1 MKKFFLIFLV
11 LLGTLT
17 AQEELIVQLSTEQQ
31 RVPLYLAQP
40 RLEAFSWDKTYGE
53 SLQAVLK
60 NDLTMTTIAKFI
72 PQDPAIEKSLAA
84 GGFEGGEAESLLAP
98 LNPYFVIRLRMKEKG
113 IEAKVLSLLNKTIK
127 VIAPQPLTGDLR
139 QDRQVVH
146 RLSDAIHKII
156 FGTEGVS
163 STKILYTVK
172 EGNNWSSD
180 IWESDYDGENTRR
193 ITENAGYIVT
203 PTYIIPKAGYRSGGY
218 FYVSYKS
225 GQPKIYY
232 GSLKEKEGRR
242 LTLLKGNQLMPALS
256 PKRDKIAFI
265 SDVTGNPDLFL
276 IDFNPETGPKGEPR
290 QIFSARQATQGS
302 PCFSPDGTQIA
313 FVSNKDGSPRIYKM
327 GIPNE
332 KANIRDLR
340 PVLVSKMARES
351 SAPAWSPDGNYLAYS
366 ASIDKVRQICVCDL
380 KTGKET
386 ILTGGSGNK
395 ENPSWA
401 PNNQAIVFN
410 LIEKE
415 SSELYVLNI
424 GTKESYKIS
433 KGNGKKRF
441 PCWEPVSLIGRN

>member
-1 MKKFFLIFLV
+1 MKQIFFIIWL

-17 AQEELIVQLSTEQQ
+17 AEEELIVQLSTEQQ
-31 RVPLYLAQP
+31 RVPLYLTQP
-40 RLEAFSWDKTYGE
+40 RFEAFAWDKTYGE
-53 SLQAVLK
+53 TLQSILK
-60 NDLTMTTIAKFI
+60 NDLSITTIAKFI
-72 PQDPAIEKSLAA
+72 PQDPSIEKTLT
-84 GGFEGGEAESLLAP
+84 GGTFEGGEKEALFAP
-98 LNPYFVIRLRMKEKG
+98 LNPYFVIRLRMKEKS
-113 IEAKVLSLLNKTIK
+113 IEGKIFSLLNKNIK
-127 VIAPQPLTGDLR
+127 MIAPQPLTGDLK
-139 QDRQVVH
+139 QDRQAVH
-146 RLSDAIHKII
+146 RLADAIHKII
-156 FGTEGVS
+156 FGIEGVS
-163 STKILYTVK
+163 STKILYTIK

-180 IWESDYDGENTRR
+180 IWECDYDGENTRK
-193 ITENAGYIVT
+193 ITESAGYIVT

-218 FYVSYKS
+218 FYVSYKT

-276 IDFNPETGPKGEPR
+276 IDFDPETGPKGEPR
-290 QIFSARQATQGS
+290 QIFSAKQATQGS

-327 GIPNE
+327 GVPHP

-340 PVLVSKMARES
+340 PVLVSKLARES
-351 SAPAWSPDGNYLAYS
+351 SAPSWSPDGNYLAYS

-380 KTGKET
+380 RTGKET
-386 ILTGGSGNK
+386 ILTSGGGNK

-401 PNNQAIVFN
+401 PNSQAVVFN
-410 LIEKE
+410 LIDKE
-415 SSELYVLNI
+415 SNELYVLNI
-424 GTKESYKIS
+424 GTKETFKIS

-441 PCWEPVSLIGRN
+441 PCWEPLSLSGRN